1 MLQFRAIALAVAG
14 SLALA
19 APAFAGKLSIVID
32 DFGYRPQTENQVLA
46 LPATISVAVLPN
58 APHAREM
65 ATKAHNQGHEV
76 LIHLPMAPLSKQPL
90 EKDTLRPE
98 MSSEEIERIIRE
110 AYGKVPYAVGLNNH
124 MGSAMTSNLFGMQKV
139 MQALERYNL
148 YFLDSV
154 TIGNTQAMRAA
165 QGTGVKVIKR
175 KVFLDDTQNEADIRN
190 QFNRA
195 IALARRN
202 GSAIAIGHPHPTTVR
217 VLQQMVYNLP
227 PDITLVRPSN
237 LLNEPQVDNSTPNY
251 AQPPAQQTQQKPRN
265 PFHGVKSCK
274 PKRPLEPVNA
284 SRFFTILSDSISQS
298 APQMAGLGQSR
309 QLDHSGVR
317 SLLRDGRLVI
327 FVGVPRLKIFQKAVK
342 RRVQAGHHADL
353 AIAPRSAKQIPLKE
367 SANGADDPPRQR
379 RFDLLVLHQPGGIA
393 VQLIKHFMQRIKGIV
408 ANEARQ
414 PDGARV
420 SDHLVIHRPIV
431 KPRLLAVKEA
441 HRIIR

>member
-1 MLQFRAIALAVAG
+1 MLQFRRIALAVTSTLVMA
-14 SLALA
+14 S
-19 APAFAGKLSIVID
+19 PVFAGKLSIVID

-58 APHAREM
+58 APHAHEM
-65 ATKAHNQGHEV
+65 ATKAHNLGHEV
-76 LIHLPMAPLSKQPL
+76 LIHLPMAPISKQPL

-98 MSSEEIERIIRE
+98 MNSSEIERIIRE

-175 KVFLDDTQNEADIRN
+175 KVFLDDTQNEADIRY

-227 PDITLVRPSN
+227 PDITLVRPSS
-237 LLNEPQVDNSTPNY
+237 LLNEPQVDTSTPN
-251 AQPPAQQTQQKPRN
+251 AAPPPKQPPRN
-265 PFHGVKSCK
+265 PFRGVKQCK
-274 PKRPLEPVNA
+274 SKRPPEPINA
-284 SRFFTILSDSISQS
+284 SRFFTILSESISKSTLVQYY
-298 APQMAGLGQSR
+298 
-309 QLDHSGVR
+309 QLKWQGWDT
-317 SLLRDGRLVI
+317 
-327 FVGVPRLKIFQKAVK
+327 PT
-342 RRVQAGHHADL
+342 
-353 AIAPRSAKQIPLKE
+353 
-367 SANGADDPPRQR
+367 N
-379 RFDLLVLHQPGGIA
+379 
-393 VQLIKHFMQRIKGIV
+393 
-408 ANEARQ
+408 
-414 PDGARV
+414 
-420 SDHLVIHRPIV
+420 
-431 KPRLLAVKEA
+431 
-441 HRIIR
+441 